1 MTKIWANENT
11 AEFDRRT
18 LDWKER
24 DHMKTAIKGAI
35 GTFLA
40 TLLVLLGQG
49 SPATASNQNELAGN
63 DIVANQLIV
72 QLENGTIPDR
82 LLGQPGVL
90 SGVPIGLSGNL
101 TYLVDLDP
109 FLPLTSH
116 LSRLDSLDFVEYA
129 EPNYVLQL
137 EATSDDTNYISGEL
151 WNMNGPASSPV
162 SAYGVNASAAWGDGY
177 TGSRKV
183 YVAVIDSG
191 INVDHPDLA
200 ANIWTN
206 LGEIPGDGIDN
217 DGNGFIDDVHGYD
230 FLNGD
235 STVYDSGENPHGTH
249 VAGTIGAVGGNATG
263 VVGVNWQVS
272 LISAKI
278 VDEAGKASVA
288 SAISAIDYITMLRMK
303 KGLDIIASNN
313 SWGGTAYS
321 RSLEDA
327 IKRGGD
333 VGIIFV
339 AAAGNEGQNL
349 DSAPQYPAAYDCTTP
364 HRPFDC
370 VVSVG
375 ATDESGQLAG
385 YSNSSATLVDLAA
398 PGTNILSTA
407 GSDYETLSGTSM
419 ATPHVTGAIALCVAS
434 YRGTTSEQAIAKL
447 LGTTRSLPSL
457 SGKVATGG
465 ILNVADYVDSCVSGT
480 TGMSSKLSNSKLSAL
495 YTDRA
500 RMDWDDT
507 AIGDYEQEIQLAV
520 GPDGCR
526 GTFQHF
532 GFIGPGLTAL
542 PIFNLEEAQFYCF
555 RVRAIRDSSVTAWS
569 TSNVAITWTSNLP
582 FIFGKVTLADGVTPV
597 SKAPVKWLAT
607 GAYGGLE
614 NANAVTGYTN
624 VSGEYVLQ
632 VPNGTEGELFVNT
645 SRFANRGLD
654 TEPQT
659 PWGLEA
665 GGKITV
671 SQDTTVNISLPAQK
685 IVTVTVRNAET
696 NAIVPGATVEFSGYS
711 KACLGGSYTPFSGAV
726 ASRCLSWPGGYA
738 HSGPV
743 ADANGQ
749 IQLALLDS
757 QHVSDADYEFLVHD
771 PSDPA
776 KITNFTLNPTG
787 PATATVLL
795 NPAVEVTGHVYLSN
809 GITPVVGAPV
819 KWLNDGQYAGLEN
832 KNAVTTTTDSDGA
845 YSLAIP
851 SGSYGKLFVN
861 TSRYPSKV
869 APTSPQ
875 LPWGLEAGGMTTIT
889 ENKVI
894 DLVMPAQNII
904 TFRVSDFASGAGVVG
919 ASVEFSGYS
928 KSCKAGTYKAFEGAG
943 SSSCLSW
950 PGGYPHSAP
959 KTNSSGEAKVA
970 FFAPSYVSSNSYSF
984 LVRDPS
990 DTSKTTAVEL
1000 SPTANTVVEVVL
1012 NPPVVVSG
1020 RVLMSDG
1027 ITPVASAPVKW
1038 LNDGQYG
1045 GLENINALTTTTNS
1059 DGEYSLEVPP
1069 ATLGRLFVNTSR
1081 SPVRATPTKPLIP
1094 WGLEAG
1100 GSVIITENTSIDIRL
1115 PKQHLLTINVKEWAS
1130 EAPVPS
1136 ATVEFSGY
1144 TKACK
1149 SGFYTPFAGATKVV
1163 CSSWPGGYPHSE
1175 PVTNSGGSVDIAVF
1189 DHTLVSNNDYHWT
1202 ISHPFDLA
1210 RVASLAMTPNSDR
1223 SYDVIMPG
1231 TPSQP
1236 EQPSATALTNEVR
1249 LNWTEPWNGGA
1260 FIDYYQVWVSLN
1272 SDGPFSLVKS
1282 GTCTGNIA
1290 PDLRTCVVTE
1300 LDPGV
1305 TYYFAI
1311 IAHNVVGAS
1320 DMSIS
1325 ISSTPKAAIL
1335 DLASTPKPTILGT
1348 AQVGK
1353 FLSVAAGKWDSG
1365 VQFDY
1370 QWLRDGSAISGAS
1383 SSSYLLNSLDAGKAI
1398 SVRVTGRKVDHHSV
1412 TKTSSASVP
1421 TWPIGARLV
1430 AISGLPALGEML
1442 IASKSPLV
1450 AELDTGYQWLRSGVV
1465 IDGATAAN
1473 YEPVPED
1480 VGSTLTV
1487 KLTGAVLA
1495 SAPVTSVMDEVFLA
1509 PDASQVLKVKKDAL
1523 LGATAAPV
1531 AKVKYIQT
1539 TLPTFRANNVLTGAH
1554 RAKIKSILED
1564 STATKFICTGIRL
1577 EGASHYQNVQ
1587 VRKRAKAACD
1597 YAKTLKP
1604 SLSTWYQSKPTKAR
1618 AFSGKVLLGLRG

>member
-1 MTKIWANENT
+1 MTKNRGQGLLASSVRGSVNLRKGIQ
-11 AEFDRRT
+11 
-18 LDWKER
+18 
-24 DHMKTAIKGAI
+24 MKSVIRGPIVALLSA
-35 GTFLA
+35 
-40 TLLVLLGQG
+40 LLVILGQG
-49 SPATASNQNELAGN
+49 SPATASNQSVLAGN
-63 DIVANQLIV
+63 EILANQLIV
-72 QLENGTIPDR
+72 QLQNGSSPAR
-82 LLGQPGVL
+82 LLSQPGVL
-90 SGVPIGLSGNL
+90 SGAPIGLSGSL
-101 TYLVDLDP
+101 TYLVDVDP

-116 LSRLDSLDFVEYA
+116 LGRLDSLDFVEYV

-137 EATSDDTNYISGEL
+137 DAAADDASYVSGEL
-151 WNMNGPASSPV
+151 WNMNGPESSPA
-162 SAYGVNASAAWGDGY
+162 SNYGTNASGAWEAGY
-177 TGSRKV
+177 TGSRQV

-206 LGEIPGDGIDN
+206 LDEVPGDGIDN

-235 STVYDSGENPHGTH
+235 STVYDAEENPHGTH

-278 VDEAGKASVA
+278 VDKSGKASVA

-349 DSAPQYPAAYDCTTP
+349 DSSPQYPAAYDCTTP

-375 ATDESGQLAG
+375 AIDESGQLAG

-434 YRGTTSEQAIAKL
+434 YRGTTAEQAIAKL
-447 LGTTRSLPSL
+447 LGTTESVASL

-465 ILNVADYVDSCVSGT
+465 ILNVADYVDSCAAGT
-480 TGMSSKLSNSKLSAL
+480 VGMSSSLSNSKLSAL

-507 AIGDYEQEIQLAV
+507 AIGDYEQEIQIAV

-526 GTFQHF
+526 GAFQHF

-542 PIFNLEEAQFYCF
+542 PIFDLEEAQFYCF

-582 FIFGKVTLADGVTPV
+582 FIYGKVTLADGITPV

-607 GAYGGLE
+607 GAYGGSE

-654 TEPQT
+654 TDPPT

-671 SQDTTVNISLPAQK
+671 DQDATVNIALPAQK
-685 IVTVTVRNAET
+685 IVTITVRNAET
-696 NAIVPGATVEFSGYS
+696 NAVVPGATVEFSGYS
-711 KACLGGSYTPFSGAV
+711 KICSSGSYIPFPGAV

-743 ADANGQ
+743 ADVNGQ
-749 IQLALLDS
+749 IRLALLDS
-757 QHVSDADYEFLVHD
+757 QYLSDSDYEFLVHD

-787 PATATVLL
+787 PAIATVLL
-795 NPAVEVTGHVYLSN
+795 NPPVGVTGHVYLSD
-809 GITPVVGAPV
+809 GVTPVAGAPV

-832 KNAVTTTTDSDGA
+832 RNAVTTTTDSSGA

-861 TSRYPSKV
+861 TSRSPSKV

-894 DLVMPAQNII
+894 DLVMPAQNVV
-904 TFRVSDFASGAGVVG
+904 TFRVTDFASGAGVAG

-928 KSCKAGTYKAFEGAG
+928 KSCKAGAYTAFEGAV

-950 PGGYPHSAP
+950 PGGYAHSAP
-959 KTNSSGEAKVA
+959 KTNSSGDAKVA
-970 FFAPSYVSSNSYSF
+970 FFAPSYVASNSYSF

-1000 SPTANTVVEVVL
+1000 SPTADRVVDVVL

-1059 DGEYSLEVPP
+1059 NGEYSLEVPP
-1069 ATLGRLFVNTSR
+1069 ATLGRLFVATSR
-1081 SPVRATPTKPLIP
+1081 SPVRATPTQPLIP

-1100 GSVIITENTSIDIRL
+1100 GSVTISENTVIDITL

-1149 SGFYTPFAGATKVV
+1149 AGSYTPFAGATKVV
-1163 CSSWPGGYPHSE
+1163 CSSWPGGYAHSE
-1175 PVTNSGGSVDIAVF
+1175 PITNSSGSVDIAVF
-1189 DHTLVSNNDYHWT
+1189 DKSLLSNNDYNWT

-1210 RVASLAMTPNSDR
+1210 RVASLAMTPDSDR
-1223 SYDVIMPG
+1223 TYDVIMPG

-1272 SDGPFSLVKS
+1272 SDGPFSLVQS
-1282 GTCTGNIA
+1282 GTCAGNIS

-1335 DLASTPKPTILGT
+1335 DLASTPEPTILGT
-1348 AQVGK
+1348 AQVGQ
-1353 FLSVAAGKWDSG
+1353 FLSAAAGKWDSG
-1365 VQFDY
+1365 VEFDY

-1383 SSSYLLNSLDAGKAI
+1383 GSSYLLNSSDVGKAI
-1398 SVRVTGRKVDHHSV
+1398 SVRVSGRKADHHSV
-1412 TKTSSASVP
+1412 TKTSSATVP
-1421 TWPIGARLV
+1421 TWPVGARLV
-1430 AISGLPALGEML
+1430 EISGVPALGEML
-1442 IASKSPLV
+1442 IASKSSLV
-1450 AELDTGYQWLRSGVV
+1450 AELDTGYQWLRSGVA

-1487 KLTGAVLA
+1487 KLTGTVLV
-1495 SAPVTSVMDEVFLA
+1495 SAPITSVMDEVFLA
-1509 PDASQVLKVKKDAL
+1509 PEASEVVEVKKDPL
-1523 LGATAAPV
+1523 LGSTSAPV
-1531 AKVKYIQT
+1531 AKVKYVQT
-1539 TLPTFRANNVLTGAH
+1539 TLPTFRASNVLTGAH
-1554 RAKIKSILED
+1554 KAKIKSILED

-1597 YAKTLKP
+1597 YAKALKP

-1618 AFSGKVLLGLRG
+1618 SFSGKVLLGLRG